1 MPSAPSTPPTSTSYD
16 LVVIGSG
23 PGGYW
28 AAIRAGEYGL
38 KTLCIERDPKLGGT
52 CLHVGCIPTKA
63 LLYSADVMDT
73 FRNAKELGFDVST
86 VAVNWAQMQAR
97 KNKIVAKHAKG
108 IEFLFRKNKVEWMQ
122 GTAAFTGTAGQLAVT
137 KPDGSQQSVR
147 AKNIIVGT
155 GSTARMLP
163 GLKVSDRILTNIEIL
178 SLPAIPKKLVI
189 IGAGAVG
196 VEFASIYRRFD
207 TDVTILEM
215 LPRIVPIEDE
225 EISKELEKQLK
236 KQKIN
241 IETRA
246 RFEQVEPAGA
256 GVKVTYTNA
265 EGKQQTIA
273 ADTLLVAVG
282 RAPVTDGL
290 HLEKTK
296 IKTEHGFIVTD
307 NYMRTAEPGVYAIG
321 DVVAGSPLLAH
332 VGSMEGMVAV
342 AHIAGKKFRA
352 MDYTRVPNCTYCE
365 PQVASVGLTEAAA
378 RAQGLSVKVGKF
390 PFVGNSKA
398 TILGMHEGFIKMVA
412 DAKDGTLLGVHMIG
426 PLVTELVSEATLA
439 LQMNASAD
447 ELMETI
453 HAHPT
458 VYEAMLD
465 AANNIYG
472 LTINA

>member
-1 MPSAPSTPPTSTSYD
+1 MPTPAPNSQSVTIYD

-38 KTLCIERDPKLGGT
+38 KTLCIEKDPKLGGT

-73 FRNAKELGFDVST
+73 FRNAKELGFDIGP
-86 VAVNWAQMQAR
+86 VAVNWTQMQAR

-108 IEFLFRKNKVEWMQ
+108 IEFLYKKNKVEWMQ
-122 GTAAFTGTAGQLAVT
+122 GTAGFEGPGKLHVH
-137 KPDGSQQSVR
+137 KPDG
-147 AKNIIVGT
+147 AKVSIQARNIIIAT

-163 GLKVSDRILTNIEIL
+163 GLTADDRILTNVEIL
-178 SLPAIPKKLVI
+178 SLPDIPKKLVI

-196 VEFASIYRRFD
+196 VEFASIYRRFG
-207 TDVTILEM
+207 TEVTILEM

-225 EISKELEKQLK
+225 EISKELEKALK
-236 KQKIN
+236 KQGIV

-246 RFEQVEPAGA
+246 RFEKVDKTAS
-256 GVKVTYTNA
+256 GVKVTYSNA
-265 EGKQQTIA
+265 EGKPQVIE
-273 ADTLLVAVG
+273 ADKLLVAVG

-296 IKTEHGFIVTD
+296 IQTERGFLKTD
-307 NYMRTAEPGVYAIG
+307 NYMRTAEPNVYAIG
-321 DVVAGSPLLAH
+321 DVVAGSPQLAH
-332 VGSMEGMVAV
+332 VGSMEGMVAI

-365 PQVASVGLTEAAA
+365 PQVSSVGLTEAAA
-378 RAQGLSVKVGKF
+378 RAAGITVRVGKF

-426 PLVTELVSEATLA
+426 PVVTELISEATLA
-439 LQMNASAD
+439 LQMNATAD

-458 VYEAMLD
+458 VYEAILD
-465 AANNIYG
+465 AANSVYG

>member
-1 MPSAPSTPPTSTSYD
+1 MSPAPSVSQPATSYD
-16 LVVIGSG
+16 VVVIGSG

-38 KTLCIERDPKLGGT
+38 KTLCIEKDPKLGGT

-73 FRNAKELGFDVST
+73 FRNAKELGFDVGP
-86 VAVNWAQMQAR
+86 VAVNWGQMQAR

-108 IEFLFRKNKVEWMQ
+108 IEFLYRKNKVDWMQ
-122 GTAAFTGTAGQLAVT
+122 GVAAFTGTPGQLDVT
-137 KPDGSQQSVR
+137 KPDGSTTRIQ
-147 AKNIIVGT
+147 AKNIIVAT

-163 GLKVSDRILTNIEIL
+163 GLRADDRILTNVEIL
-178 SLPAIPKKLVI
+178 TLPEIPKRLVI

-207 TDVTILEM
+207 TEVTLLEM
-215 LPRIVPIEDE
+215 LPRIVPVEDE
-225 EISKELEKQLK
+225 EISRELEKALK

-246 RFEQVEPAGA
+246 KFEKVETADA

-265 EGKQQTIA
+265 EGKQQVIE
-273 ADTLLVAVG
+273 ADKLLVAVG
-282 RAPVTDGL
+282 RAPVTEGL

-296 IKTEHGFIVTD
+296 IQTERGFIKTD
-307 NYMRTAEPGVYAIG
+307 NYMRTAEPNVYAIG

-342 AHIAGKKFRA
+342 AHIAGKPFRD

-365 PQVASVGLTEAAA
+365 PQV
-378 RAQGLSVKVGKF
+378 
-390 PFVGNSKA
+390 
-398 TILGMHEGFIKMVA
+398 
-412 DAKDGTLLGVHMIG
+412 
-426 PLVTELVSEATLA
+426 
-439 LQMNASAD
+439 
-447 ELMETI
+447 
-453 HAHPT
+453 
-458 VYEAMLD
+458 
-465 AANNIYG
+465 
-472 LTINA
+472 

>member
-1 MPSAPSTPPTSTSYD
+1 MPATDPKTQDQQYD
-16 LVVIGSG
+16 LAIVGSG

-28 AAIRAGEYGL
+28 AAIRAAEYGL
-38 KTLCIERDPKLGGT
+38 RTLCIEKDEKLGGT

-73 FRNAKELGFDVST
+73 FRNAKELGFDIGP

-108 IEFLFRKNKVEWMQ
+108 IEFLFKKNKVEWTR
-122 GTAAFTGTAGQLAVT
+122 GTASWSGPGQLEVRQA
-137 KPDGSQQSVR
+137 DGTVRPVR
-147 AKNIIVGT
+147 AKNILIAT
-155 GSTARMLP
+155 GSTARLLP
-163 GLKVSDRILTNIEIL
+163 GMVADDRILTNIEIL
-178 SLPAIPKKLVI
+178 SLDQIPKKLVI

-207 TDVTILEM
+207 TEVTILEM

-225 EISKELEKQLK
+225 EISRELEKSLK

-241 IETRA
+241 IQTSA
-246 RFEQVEPAGA
+246 KFEKVERTAG
-256 GVKVTYTNA
+256 GVKVTYT
-265 EGKQQTIA
+265 G
-273 ADTLLVAVG
+273 ADGNPQVIEADKLLVAVG
-282 RAPVTDGL
+282 RAPVTGGL
-290 HLEKTK
+290 NLEKSRVQFERGFV
-296 IKTEHGFIVTD
+296 KTDG
-307 NYMRTAEPGVYAIG
+307 YMRTAEPNLYAIG
-321 DVVAGSPLLAH
+321 DVVAGSPQLAH
-332 VGSMEGMVAV
+332 VASAEGMVAV
-342 AHIAGKKFRA
+342 AHIAGKPTHA
-352 MDYTRVPNCTYCE
+352 INYTRVPNCTYCE
-365 PQVASVGLTEAAA
+365 PQVASVGLTEQVAK
-378 RAQGLSVKVGKF
+378 AQGLQYKVGKF

-398 TILGMHEGFIKMVA
+398 TILGMHEGFIKILA

-426 PLVTELVSEATLA
+426 PVVTELVSEATLA
-439 LQMNASAD
+439 LQLNASAD

>member
-1 MPSAPSTPPTSTSYD
+1 MAASDAKTENSYD
-16 LVVIGSG
+16 LAVIGSG

-38 KTLCIERDPKLGGT
+38 KTVCIERDEKLGGT

-73 FRNAKELGFDVST
+73 FRNAKELGFDVT
-86 VAVNWAQMQAR
+86 GVAVNWAAMQAR

-108 IEFLFRKNKVEWMQ
+108 IEFLYRKNKVEWAK
-122 GTAAFTGTAGQLAVT
+122 GAASFAGPGQLDIKAA
-137 KPDGSQQSVR
+137 DGSTRRIQ
-147 AKNIIVGT
+147 AKNIIIAT

-163 GLKVSDRILTNIEIL
+163 GLKADDRILTNVEIL
-178 SLPAIPKKLVI
+178 ALPEIPKKLVI

-207 TDVTILEM
+207 TEVTILEM
-215 LPRIVPIEDE
+215 LPRVVPVEDE
-225 EISKELEKQLK
+225 EISKELEKALR
-236 KQKIN
+236 KQKID
-241 IETRA
+241 IQTGA
-246 RFEQVEPAGA
+246 KFEKVEKTAT

-265 EGKQQTIA
+265 EGKAQVIE
-273 ADTLLVAVG
+273 ADKLLVAVG
-282 RAPVTDGL
+282 RAPVTEGL
-290 HLEKTK
+290 KLEKTK
-296 IKTEHGFIVTD
+296 VQTERGFLKTDG
-307 NYMRTAEPGVYAIG
+307 YMRTAEPNVYAIG
-321 DVVAGSPLLAH
+321 DVVAGSPQLAH
-332 VGSMEGMVAV
+332 VASMEGMVAV
-342 AHIAGKKFRA
+342 AHIAGKAFRS

-365 PQVASVGLTEAAA
+365 PQVASVGLTEQAA
-378 RAQGLSVKVGKF
+378 RAKGLNIKVGKF

-426 PLVTELVSEATLA
+426 PVVTELISEATLA
-439 LQMNASAD
+439 LQMNAAAE

-458 VYEAMLD
+458 VYEAILD
-465 AANNIYG
+465 AANSIYG

>member
-1 MPSAPSTPPTSTSYD
+1 MDQQYD
-16 LVVIGSG
+16 LAIVGSG

-38 KTLCIERDPKLGGT
+38 RTLCIEKDEKLGGT

-73 FRNAKELGFDVST
+73 FRNAKELGIDVT
-86 VAVNWAQMQAR
+86 GFQVNWGQMQAR

-108 IEFLFRKNKVEWMQ
+108 IEFLFKKNKVEWMR
-122 GTAAFTGTAGQLAVT
+122 GTAAWAGPGQLDVKQADGTT
-137 KPDGSQQSVR
+137 KRIQ
-147 AKNIIVGT
+147 AKNIIIAT
-155 GSTARMLP
+155 GSRARLLP
-163 GLKVSDRILTNIEIL
+163 GMVADDRILTNIEIL
-178 SLPAIPKKLVI
+178 ALNAIPKKLVV

-207 TDVTILEM
+207 CEVTILEM
-215 LPRIVPIEDE
+215 LPRVVPVEDE
-225 EISKELEKQLK
+225 DISRELEKSLR

-241 IETRA
+241 IQTSA
-246 RFEQVEPAGA
+246 KFEKVEKTAT
-256 GVKVTYTNA
+256 GVKVTYTDA
-265 EGKQQTIA
+265 DGKTQVIE
-273 ADTLLVAVG
+273 ADKLLVAVG
-282 RAPVTDGL
+282 RAPVTEGL
-290 HLEKTK
+290 NLEKTK
-296 IKTEHGFIVTD
+296 IATDRGFLKTDG
-307 NYMRTAEPGVYAIG
+307 YMRTAEPGVYAIG
-321 DVVAGSPLLAH
+321 DVVAGSPQLAH
-332 VGSMEGMVAV
+332 VASMEGMVAV
-342 AHIAGKKFRA
+342 AHIAGKPTHE

-365 PQVASVGLTEAAA
+365 PQVASVGLTEQAAKA
-378 RAQGLSVKVGKF
+378 RGLQYKVGKF

-398 TILGMHEGFIKMVA
+398 TILGSHEGFIKMLA

-426 PLVTELVSEATLA
+426 PTVTEIISEATLA
-439 LQMNASAD
+439 LQLNASAD

-465 AANNIYG
+465 AANSIYG

>member
-1 MPSAPSTPPTSTSYD
+1 MATPAPNSQSPTTYD

-38 KTLCIERDPKLGGT
+38 KTLCIEKDPKLGGT

-63 LLYSADVMDT
+63 LLYGADVMDT
-73 FRNAKELGFDVST
+73 FNNAKELGFDVSS
-86 VAVNWAQMQAR
+86 VAVNWAQILAR
-97 KNKIVAKHAKG
+97 KDKIVAKHAKG
-108 IEFLFRKNKVEWMQ
+108 IEFLYRKNKVEWMQ
-122 GTAAFTGTAGQLAVT
+122 GTAGFSGPGELHVH
-137 KPDGSQQSVR
+137 KPDGTKQTVR
-147 AKNIIVGT
+147 AKNIIVAT

-163 GLKVSDRILTNIEIL
+163 GLKADDRILTNIEIL
-178 SLPAIPKKLVI
+178 KLPEIPKKLVI

-196 VEFASIYRRFD
+196 VEFASIYRRFGSE
-207 TDVTILEM
+207 VLILEM
-215 LPRIVPIEDE
+215 LPRIVPVEDE
-225 EISKELEKQLK
+225 EISKELEKSLK
-236 KQKIN
+236 KQGIQ

-246 RFEQVEPAGA
+246 KFEKVEKTVA
-256 GVKVTYTNA
+256 GVKVTYSNA
-265 EGKQQTIA
+265 EGKPQVVE
-273 ADTLLVAVG
+273 ADHLLVAVG
-282 RAPVTDGL
+282 RAPVTEGL
-290 HLEKTK
+290 HLERTK
-296 IKTEHGFIVTD
+296 IQTERGFIKTD
-307 NYMRTAEPGVYAIG
+307 NYMRTAEPNVYAIG

-342 AHIAGKKFRA
+342 AHMAGKPFRT

-378 RAQGLSVKVGKF
+378 KAQGIKVKIGKF
-390 PFVGNSKA
+390 PFIGNSKA

-412 DAKDGTLLGVHMIG
+412 DARDGTLLGVHMIG
-426 PLVTELVSEATLA
+426 PIVTELVSEATLA
-439 LQMNASAD
+439 LQLNASAD

-465 AANNIYG
+465 AANSVYG